1 MSETLDMMNNL
12 SMKIIL
18 LSGDAHEL
26 FEEAMDVAEE
36 NDFNKSE
43 ELMKRGFDK
52 LTEAHKIQTKM
63 IQSAIEE
70 DQPQLPVLFIHAQ
83 DTMMTIQSEYRIM
96 KRMINLYRRI
106 QS

>member
-1 MSETLDMMNNL
+1 
-12 SMKIIL
+12 MK
-18 LSGDAHEL
+18 
-26 FEEAMDVAEE
+26 
-36 NDFNKSE
+36 K
-43 ELMKRGFDK
+43 GFDK